1 MGVYPGSARYPRY
14 AIMSAFPEYDILG
27 CFGIA
32 IVLVICLFVYLAMK
46 RSVDKFADDV
56 QAADP
61 EYKIP
66 KEAEYGTLVEH
77 GGDYP
82 HPLDDSKGYSYSGEV
97 PIYPTF
103 PHGLHAMFAE
113 NFNRMLEDEGLDD
126 IKYVEAAMVMVEKAY
141 LEHAGV
147 IAIEHQRLKGFW
159 NELASYMF
167 EHWDMDG
174 GTFQDLGVKHQLLT
188 EVVFDPEGA
197 HADLYVD
204 LAEPG
209 DTIFINALQEDRSE
223 TTNDDA
229 GDDEASPTG

>member
-1 MGVYPGSARYPRY
+1 
-14 AIMSAFPEYDILG
+14 MSAFPEYNILG

-32 IVLVICLFVYLAMK
+32 IVLVICFFVYLAMK

-66 KEAEYGTLVEH
+66 EDAEYGTFVEQ
-77 GGDYP
+77 GDYP
-82 HPLDDSKGYSYSGEV
+82 HPLDDSKGYFFSGAV
-97 PIYPTF
+97 PVLP
-103 PHGLHAMFAE
+103 PGLHQKFAE
-113 NFNRMLEDEGLDD
+113 RFNKMLEDEGRGD
-126 IKYVEAAMVMVEKAY
+126 IKYVVGVDPASGEDVGKSMVMVEKAY
-141 LEHAGV
+141 LKDVGEMVEVHG
-147 IAIEHQRLKGFW
+147 RLKGFW

-174 GTFQDLGVKHQLLT
+174 GTFQDLGVKYGLLT
-188 EVVFDPEGA
+188 LVEFDPEI
-197 HADLYVD
+197 YYSTE
-204 LAEPG
+204 AEPG
-209 DTIFINALQEDRSE
+209 DDFYINTLQEDTSE